1 MKKNA
6 WLITSAL
13 LMCLSLAGVTASAK
27 VRSRTVALSQD
38 IAVGGATVKSGIYLF
53 SFDDKSNELTILDN
67 KSRQV
72 IAKVAARTQP
82 RETASK
88 ETDLQLAKQGD
99 SMVLTGIAFSGE
111 KWAISVSQETA
122 GK

>member
-13 LMCLSLAGVTASAK
+13 LLCLSLAGVTASAK
-27 VRSRTVALSQD
+27 IKSRTVALGQD
-38 IAVGGATVKSGIYLF
+38 IAVGGTSVKSGIYLF
-53 SFDDKSNELTILDN
+53 SFDDKTNELTISDN
-67 KSRQV
+67 KTRQV
-72 IAKVAARTQP
+72 VAKVAARTQP
-82 RETASK
+82 REKAAK
-88 ETDLQLAKQGD
+88 ETDLQLSKQGD